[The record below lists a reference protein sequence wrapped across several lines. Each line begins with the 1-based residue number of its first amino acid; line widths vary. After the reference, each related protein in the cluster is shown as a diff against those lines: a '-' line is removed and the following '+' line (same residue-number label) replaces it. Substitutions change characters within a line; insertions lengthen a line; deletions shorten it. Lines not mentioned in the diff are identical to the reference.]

1 MNIVLD
7 TNVLVSSLW
16 SQDGNCSVIM
26 SKVLN
31 HDFILVYNQEI
42 LQEYERVLKRP
53 KFNFSKEE
61 VYFIIDFIRQEGFS
75 IVANST
81 SISFIDEED
90 RKFYEVAKTMNCIL
104 VTGNLKHFPLEKN
117 IISPKMMVDIIRKN
131 N

>member
-16 SQDGNCSVIM
+16 SQDGNCSIIM

>member
-16 SQDGNCSVIM
+16 SKDGNCSTIM

-42 LQEYERVLKRP
+42 LQEYETVLKRP

-61 VYFIIDFIRQEGFS
+61 VFFIIDFIRQEGFS

-81 SISFIDEED
+81 SVNFIDEAD

-104 VTGNLKHFPLEKN
+104 VTGNLKHFPAEKN
-117 IISPKMMVDIIRKN
+117 IISPKMMVDIIRN
-131 N
+131 NN